1 MAEIVG
7 FNDLAEP
14 QQKMQRKQ
22 QNVCLR
28 TGSPIESHAA
38 SLLTPY
44 AFGKLQEELVIAPQ
58 YASLLVDEGCFQVK
72 HHAEMDG
79 DHKVMWIPGQDL
91 MSCSCCQ
98 FEFSGILCR
107 HILRVL
113 STNNCFQ
120 IPEQYLPIRWRGVS
134 SSSTFILRTTAREH
148 SEKIQL
154 LESMASTLVS
164 ESLETEERLDAA
176 NEQIAIVLARI
187 KELPRPTHDID
198 DIHYTCPS
206 HSLIQPEVE
215 VNDGIIQ
222 SFTVGNPHESFTLE
236 NFKERRPRDGVDVIR
251 KRSHCSEPYSRQFG
265 QNAARCPIIGSDN
278 LNADALGYL

>member
-7 FNDLAEP
+7 YDDLAGP
-14 QQKMQRKQ
+14 KQKMQRKQ
-22 QNVCLR
+22 QNVGLK

-44 AFGKLQEELVIAPQ
+44 AFGKLQEELVMAPQ

-79 DHKVMWIPGQDL
+79 NHKVMWIPSQDL
-91 MSCSCCQ
+91 MSCSCRQ

-120 IPEQYLPIRWRGVS
+120 IPDQYLPIRWRGVS
-134 SSSTFILRTTAREH
+134 SSSTFTLRTTAREH

-154 LESMASTLVS
+154 LESVASTLVS

-176 NEQIAIVLARI
+176 CQQIAIVLTRI
-187 KELPRPTHDID
+187 KELPRPTHDMD
-198 DIHYTCPS
+198 DICYTCPS
-206 HSLIQPEVE
+206 HSLILPDVE
-215 VNDGIIQ
+215 DNDGIIQ

-236 NFKERRPRDGVDVIR
+236 KLKERRPRDGVDITR
-251 KRSHCSEPYSRQFG
+251 KRSHCSEPYCRQFG
-265 QNAARCPIIGSDN
+265 QNASSCPIMGSDN